1 MRYFSILVFSV
12 FLIHSCNFTQS
23 GQEDQRR
30 LEAEQSAIMSCAEP
44 RLLASF
50 DFHKSAKNFLSSYY
64 KTRKESEL
72 FFSWYSMEDSVHMAK
87 SVRACWDK
95 RNKHFLA
102 AKNVFQKNRV
112 LERLIVQN
120 MRQYS
125 QSQLSELYLED
136 YHNLFVRD
144 IQ

>member
-1 MRYFSILVFSV
+1 MRFLLILVFSV
-12 FLIHSCNFTQS
+12 LLIASCNFTQS
-23 GQEDQRR
+23 GQAEQQR
-30 LEAEQSAIMSCAEP
+30 LEAEQIAMLSCAEP
-44 RLLASF
+44 RLFASF
-50 DFHKSAKNFLSSYY
+50 EFHKNAKDFLSSYY

-72 FFSWYSMEDSVHMAK
+72 FFSWYAMEDSVHMAK
-87 SVRACWDK
+87 SVRGCWDK

-136 YHNLFVRD
+136 YHSLFVRD